1 MNHVL
6 ARLGT
11 LCTLVVFVGLTCG
24 CDGELPATKR
34 ADLDRQISSFE
45 AKPDCVAALDISRA
59 HEDER
64 EFGRALGFF
73 QKMGR
78 MVGGRRAALRR
89 MARDGQEALSRQP
102 LSKSLRSQRRML
114 AGATIP

>member
-73 QKMGR
+73 QKMG
-78 MVGGRRAALRR
+78 GEGWSADDERRYVEWR
-89 MARDGQEALSRQP
+89 
-102 LSKSLRSQRRML
+102 
-114 AGATIP
+114 ATAKKHCPDNR